1 MVFCLSNWQAPDLCG
16 ERVDLLTLSE
26 ECNADDLKKNCVPFL
41 MRHIHEVVRLPAF
54 EEHRVR
60 SSEEVLK
67 ALTNMLGPEWEA
79 SYAKFKK
86 SVGIKDM
93 DKEDEEPLE
102 AEKTDEEDEPQPIV
116 HQRLH
121 CRRAFSYRPCLL
133 PASRGTGRLCDGLAA
148 AEHRGRGQVDRGIPL
163 HEDVWQRGRALP
175 TFSQRLG
182 GLFGGIIGRRIPMDV
197 ARTRSQQQ
205 SDEEHK
211 ARGDVVVRVGNAS
224 TGAVHAVALAS
235 ANVVVEELR
244 EELERLSG
252 VPAADQIL
260 LGGPPF
266 ARLDPRRAVEY
277 YGLPGEDKEV
287 FLYDRRLLSQE
298 AATLPPTAAA
308 LAAVYVELPSQPV
321 ASSEGSKMLSESS
334 HPMMRALVSQSE
346 ALESGTRANITASER
361 GAQELQVQERAIAA
375 AVANL
380 DLFKTSMMKHF
391 APFWADFEATSDK
404 HERLLSHGSTPAL
417 ATEARKT
424 LYDCIPVE
432 KEREWAAQC
441 EQSHTHVRGQ
451 VLKLQQVHDEICKEV
466 TDMLAAHAEACREYE
481 EASTELEEMKALGS
495 KQMNITNT
503 LRGNLQYVLSSI
515 EETST
520 IASGSNPMQASTNA
534 LDVCRRID
542 ELYQGQQNMVP
553 DAQKLVEDIVAHVD
567 KIAAKKFKT
576 FERVHST
583 LRQISISQSKIRD
596 FESSLAV
603 FREALAAQKK
613 HFYELEHLDKLP
625 ESYAACLKEISRR
638 LKYGRMFSDR
648 IQSMAEELAQLRE
661 DEVQHREEFLRSF
674 GQHLP
679 RDFVSGLAEKP
690 SHCEFRM
697 RPFDQS
703 LPLIEDEGEQE
714 FDPYED
720 KERPPSD
727 EFVDCEDHG
736 SSSESAN
743 NVDLLQER
751 CKELEAQVS
760 ELTAEL
766 EQSKKNLYYDGSG
779 SESIA
784 RSDVSKTSAREGDS
798 SCEFPLVLALA
809 ATAGGMTS
817 STEADRSNI
826 LDQELAT
833 VRRNIGTDNKDAT
846 IAKLEERSKREKQ
859 LKDNQSKLQQTIKDL
874 SSSVR
879 SQRASL
885 AKLLKLLQLPVEPLT
900 IENEDI
906 DAFVNAN
913 FDAVETRVKE
923 LLTSAESAA
932 SELEKRRSELRLM
945 ESEQDANDSFKI
957 SFRSFS
963 VNDLALFL
971 PTSAPGSDAQ
981 RVYLAFHLGCPHRFL
996 SEESISSFSND
1007 GQRYPDYVVGRI
1019 VLIDEQTA
1027 TEGNNPYALHLGTTF
1042 YVLTVASLHET
1053 PLIQTMSAQT
1063 TPAEPTTAKRAVE
1076 QFDQEFQRYTTKES
1090 GKSARAVAM
1099 ARAELAKYNALVFQD
1114 KKLEGPGSRRA
1125 DCLPICARSTRRR
1138 SKTWRGTGHVPP
1150 LRGRLQPH
1158 QGHLELRAARGL
1170 CAHDPWSKHF
1180 DNSKDLTYDQ
1190 YAALEEEPT
1199 ETIKETVEAAGL
1211 SDEL

>member
-1 MVFCLSNWQAPDLCG
+1 
-16 ERVDLLTLSE
+16 
-26 ECNADDLKKNCVPFL
+26 
-41 MRHIHEVVRLPAF
+41 
-54 EEHRVR
+54 
-60 SSEEVLK
+60 
-67 ALTNMLGPEWEA
+67 
-79 SYAKFKK
+79 
-86 SVGIKDM
+86 
-93 DKEDEEPLE
+93 
-102 AEKTDEEDEPQPIV
+102 
-116 HQRLH
+116 
-121 CRRAFSYRPCLL
+121 
-133 PASRGTGRLCDGLAA
+133 
-148 AEHRGRGQVDRGIPL
+148 
-163 HEDVWQRGRALP
+163 
-175 TFSQRLG
+175 
-182 GLFGGIIGRRIPMDV
+182 MDV
-197 ARTRSQQQ
+197 ARTRAQQHA
-205 SDEEHK
+205 DEEHK
-211 ARGDVVVRVGNAS
+211 ARGDVVVRVGDAS
-224 TGAVHAVALAS
+224 SGAVHAVALAS
-235 ANVVVEELR
+235 TNVVVEELR

-252 VPAADQIL
+252 VPVADQIL

-277 YGLPGEDKEV
+277 YGLPAEDKEV

-298 AATLPPTAAA
+298 AATPSPTAAA
-308 LAAVYVELPSQPV
+308 LTPVHVELPSQPV

-334 HPMMRALVSQSE
+334 HPMMRALVEYEGYFQLQVSQSE
-346 ALESGTRANITASER
+346 VLESSTRANITASER

-375 AVANL
+375 AIANL

-391 APFWADFEATSDK
+391 TPFWADFQATNEK
-404 HERLLSHGSTPAL
+404 HERLLSQFDSYLEALATVDLHPAL
-417 ATEARKT
+417 ATEERKT

-451 VLKLQQVHDEICKEV
+451 VLKLQQVHDEVCKEV
-466 TDMLAAHAEACREYE
+466 TDMLAAHAEASREYE

-534 LDVCRRID
+534 LDV
-542 ELYQGQQNMVP
+542 P

-567 KIAAKKFKT
+567 KIAAKKSKT

-596 FESSLAV
+596 FENSLAV

-714 FDPYED
+714 FASYED
-720 KERPPSD
+720 KERPPSE
-727 EFVDCEDHG
+727 EFVDCEDQG
-736 SSSESAN
+736 SSSESTN

-751 CKELEAQVS
+751 CKELEARVS

-784 RSDVSKTSAREGDS
+784 RSDLSKTSAREGDS
-798 SCEFPLVLALA
+798 SCEFP
-809 ATAGGMTS
+809 GGMTS
-817 STEADRSNI
+817 SSEVDQSSS

-833 VRRNIGTDNKDAT
+833 VRRNIGADNKDAI
-846 IAKLEERSKREKQ
+846 IAKLELEEFIWLTYRGFLNRVMRCCCAVVFFTEIQERSKREKH
-859 LKDNQSKLQQTIKDL
+859 LKENQFKLQQTIKDL

-879 SQRASL
+879 SQRTSL

-900 IENEDI
+900 FNDEDI
-906 DAFVNAN
+906 DAFVIAN

-923 LLTSAESAA
+923 LLASAESEAMLQ
-932 SELEKRRSELRLM
+932 SELEKRQSELRLM

-1027 TEGNNPYALHLGTTF
+1027 TEGNNPLQEHISKVSPHQSHQLSPPPPPP
-1042 YVLTVASLHET
+1042 LTVQYECPDDSR
-1053 PLIQTMSAQT
+1053 
-1063 TPAEPTTAKRAVE
+1063 RAYDRQARVE

-1114 KKLEGPGSRRA
+1114 KKLEEAG
-1125 DCLPICARSTRRR
+1125 I
-1138 SKTWRGTGHVPP
+1138 KK
-1150 LRGRLQPH
+1150 GRLSP
-1158 QGHLELRAARGL
+1158 ELREAYEKKIKNLEDALDTFHRSVAGYNRTKAIL
-1170 CAHDPWSKHF
+1170 SFVLLVAFALMMFFQPWAKHF
-1180 DNSKDLTYDQ
+1180 ENPKDLTYDE

-1199 ETIKETVEAAGL
+1199 ETIKETAEAAGL

>member
-1 MVFCLSNWQAPDLCG
+1 
-16 ERVDLLTLSE
+16 
-26 ECNADDLKKNCVPFL
+26 
-41 MRHIHEVVRLPAF
+41 
-54 EEHRVR
+54 
-60 SSEEVLK
+60 
-67 ALTNMLGPEWEA
+67 
-79 SYAKFKK
+79 
-86 SVGIKDM
+86 
-93 DKEDEEPLE
+93 
-102 AEKTDEEDEPQPIV
+102 
-116 HQRLH
+116 
-121 CRRAFSYRPCLL
+121 
-133 PASRGTGRLCDGLAA
+133 
-148 AEHRGRGQVDRGIPL
+148 
-163 HEDVWQRGRALP
+163 
-175 TFSQRLG
+175 
-182 GLFGGIIGRRIPMDV
+182 MDV
-197 ARTRSQQQ
+197 ARLMSQQQ
-205 SDEEHK
+205 TDEDEEHK
-211 ARGDVVVRVGNAS
+211 TRGDVVVRVGDAS
-224 TGAVHAVALAS
+224 TGAMHAVALAS
-235 ANVVVEELR
+235 ASVVVEELR

-252 VPAADQIL
+252 VPVVDQIL
-260 LGGPPF
+260 LCGPPF

-277 YGLPGEDKEV
+277 YGLPAEDKEV

-298 AATLPPTAAA
+298 AALPPATAATIA
-308 LAAVYVELPSQPV
+308 PVHVQLPSQPV

-334 HPMMRALVSQSE
+334 HPMMRALVEYEGYFQLQVSQSE
-346 ALESGTRANITASER
+346 ALESGTLANISTSER
-361 GAQELQVQERAIAA
+361 GAQALQVQERAIAA

-380 DLFKTSMMKHF
+380 DLFRTSMMKHF
-391 APFWADFEATSDK
+391 APFWADFQVTNDK
-404 HERLLSHGSTPAL
+404 HERLLSQFESYLEALATVELHPAL
-417 ATEARKT
+417 ATSERKT
-424 LYDCIPVE
+424 LYDCIPVD
-432 KEREWAAQC
+432 KEREWATQC
-441 EQSHTHVRGQ
+441 EQSHTHVRTQ

-466 TDMLAAHAEACREYE
+466 TDMMAAHADACRQYD
-481 EASTELEEMKALGS
+481 EASAELEQMKVLGR
-495 KQMNITNT
+495 KQVNITSS
-503 LRGNLQYVLSSI
+503 LRDNLQYVLSSI

-553 DAQKLVEDIVAHVD
+553 DAQKLVDDIVAHVN
-567 KIAAKKFKT
+567 KIGAKKT
-576 FERVHST
+576 TVFERVHST

-596 FESSLAV
+596 FENSLAV

-625 ESYAACLKEISRR
+625 DCGVESYAACLKEISRR

-703 LPLIEDEGEQE
+703 LPLVEDEDNQG

-727 EFVDCEDHG
+727 ESVDCEDHG
-736 SSSESAN
+736 SSSESTN
-743 NVDLLQER
+743 NADLLQER
-751 CKELEAQVS
+751 CKELEARVAK
-760 ELTAEL
+760 LTAEL

-779 SESIA
+779 SESIS
-784 RSDVSKTSAREGDS
+784 RSDLSKTSAREGDS

-809 ATAGGMTS
+809 ATAGDMAS
-817 STEADRSNI
+817 SSEADRSNI

-833 VRRNIGTDNKDAT
+833 VRRNIGSGGDNKDAT
-846 IAKLEERSKREKQ
+846 IAKLESENQQFLLNAAAFEEYPFNSCDMHVPIQERSKREKMF
-859 LKDNQSKLQQTIKDL
+859 KENHSKLQHTIKDL

-879 SQRASL
+879 SQRTSL
-885 AKLLKLLQLPVEPLT
+885 AKLLKLLQIPVGQLT
-900 IENEDI
+900 IEDEDV

-923 LLTSAESAA
+923 LLASAESEVMLQ
-932 SELEKRRSELRLM
+932 SELEQRRSEFRLM
-945 ESEQDANDSFKI
+945 ESEQDVNDSFKI

-1042 YVLTVASLHET
+1042 YVLTVASLHE
-1053 PLIQTMSAQT
+1053 S
-1063 TPAEPTTAKRAVE
+1063 
-1076 QFDQEFQRYTTKES
+1076 
-1090 GKSARAVAM
+1090 
-1099 ARAELAKYNALVFQD
+1099 
-1114 KKLEGPGSRRA
+1114 
-1125 DCLPICARSTRRR
+1125 
-1138 SKTWRGTGHVPP
+1138 
-1150 LRGRLQPH
+1150 
-1158 QGHLELRAARGL
+1158 
-1170 CAHDPWSKHF
+1170 
-1180 DNSKDLTYDQ
+1180 
-1190 YAALEEEPT
+1190 
-1199 ETIKETVEAAGL
+1199 
-1211 SDEL
+1211 

>member
-1 MVFCLSNWQAPDLCG
+1 
-16 ERVDLLTLSE
+16 
-26 ECNADDLKKNCVPFL
+26 
-41 MRHIHEVVRLPAF
+41 
-54 EEHRVR
+54 
-60 SSEEVLK
+60 
-67 ALTNMLGPEWEA
+67 
-79 SYAKFKK
+79 
-86 SVGIKDM
+86 
-93 DKEDEEPLE
+93 
-102 AEKTDEEDEPQPIV
+102 
-116 HQRLH
+116 
-121 CRRAFSYRPCLL
+121 
-133 PASRGTGRLCDGLAA
+133 
-148 AEHRGRGQVDRGIPL
+148 
-163 HEDVWQRGRALP
+163 
-175 TFSQRLG
+175 
-182 GLFGGIIGRRIPMDV
+182 MDV
-197 ARTRSQQQ
+197 AWTMTQQRADE
-205 SDEEHK
+205 DEEHK
-211 ARGDVVVRVGNAS
+211 ARGDVVVRVGDAS

-252 VPAADQIL
+252 VPVADQIL
-260 LGGPPF
+260 LCGPPF

-277 YGLPGEDKEV
+277 YGLPAEDKEV

-298 AATLPPTAAA
+298 AAAPPPTATP
-308 LAAVYVELPSQPV
+308 VHVKLPSQPV

-334 HPMMRALVSQSE
+334 HPMMRALVEYEGYFQLQVSQSE

-391 APFWADFEATSDK
+391 APFWADFQATSDE
-404 HERLLSHGSTPAL
+404 HERLLSQFDSYLEAL
-417 ATEARKT
+417 ATVELHPALTTEERKT
-424 LYDCIPVE
+424 LFDCIPVE

-441 EQSHTHVRGQ
+441 EQSHAHVRGQ
-451 VLKLQQVHDEICKEV
+451 VLKLQQVHDDIGQEV
-466 TDMLAAHAEACREYE
+466 TDMLAAHAEACREYD
-481 EASTELEEMKALGS
+481 EASAELEHMKALGA
-495 KQMNITNT
+495 KQMNITST
-503 LRGNLQYVLSSI
+503 LRDNLQYVLSSI

-520 IASGSNPMQASTNA
+520 IASASNPMQASTNA

-542 ELYQGQQNMVP
+542 ELYQGQQDMVP
-553 DAQKLVEDIVAHVD
+553 DAQKLVEEIVAHVN
-567 KIAAKKFKT
+567 KIAAKKATT

-596 FESSLAV
+596 FENSLAV

-638 LKYGRMFSDR
+638 LRYGRMFSDR
-648 IQSMAEELAQLRE
+648 IQSMAEELAQFRE
-661 DEVQHREEFLRSF
+661 DEVQHREEFLHSF

-703 LPLIEDEGEQE
+703 LPLIEDEDEQD

-720 KERPPSD
+720 KGRPPSD

-743 NVDLLQER
+743 NVDILQER
-751 CKELEAQVS
+751 CKELETRVS

-766 EQSKKNLYYDGSG
+766 ELSKKNLYYDGSG
-779 SESIA
+779 SDSIS
-784 RSDVSKTSAREGDS
+784 RSDLSKTSAREGDS

-817 STEADRSNI
+817 SSEADRSNI
-826 LDQELAT
+826 LDRELAT
-833 VRRNIGTDNKDAT
+833 VRRNIGKDAEMMHERNLVGSNSSSLRPQGSGDGSNDT
-846 IAKLEERSKREKQ
+846 IIAKLEERSKREKQ
-859 LKDNQSKLQQTIKDL
+859 LKENLSKLQQTIKDL

-879 SQRASL
+879 SQRTYL
-885 AKLLKLLQLPVEPLT
+885 AKLLKLLQLPVEPQT
-900 IENEDI
+900 VEDEGI

-923 LLTSAESAA
+923 LLASTESKAMLQ
-932 SELEKRRSELRLM
+932 SELDQRRCELRLM
-945 ESEQDANDSFKI
+945 ESEQDVNDSFKI

-1042 YVLTVASLHET
+1042 YVLTVASLHE
-1053 PLIQTMSAQT
+1053 S
-1063 TPAEPTTAKRAVE
+1063 
-1076 QFDQEFQRYTTKES
+1076 
-1090 GKSARAVAM
+1090 
-1099 ARAELAKYNALVFQD
+1099 
-1114 KKLEGPGSRRA
+1114 
-1125 DCLPICARSTRRR
+1125 
-1138 SKTWRGTGHVPP
+1138 
-1150 LRGRLQPH
+1150 
-1158 QGHLELRAARGL
+1158 
-1170 CAHDPWSKHF
+1170 
-1180 DNSKDLTYDQ
+1180 
-1190 YAALEEEPT
+1190 
-1199 ETIKETVEAAGL
+1199 
-1211 SDEL
+1211 

>member
-1 MVFCLSNWQAPDLCG
+1 
-16 ERVDLLTLSE
+16 
-26 ECNADDLKKNCVPFL
+26 
-41 MRHIHEVVRLPAF
+41 
-54 EEHRVR
+54 
-60 SSEEVLK
+60 
-67 ALTNMLGPEWEA
+67 
-79 SYAKFKK
+79 
-86 SVGIKDM
+86 
-93 DKEDEEPLE
+93 
-102 AEKTDEEDEPQPIV
+102 
-116 HQRLH
+116 
-121 CRRAFSYRPCLL
+121 
-133 PASRGTGRLCDGLAA
+133 
-148 AEHRGRGQVDRGIPL
+148 
-163 HEDVWQRGRALP
+163 
-175 TFSQRLG
+175 
-182 GLFGGIIGRRIPMDV
+182 MDV

-334 HPMMRALVSQSE
+334 HPMMRALVEYEGYFQLQVSQSE

-404 HERLLSHGSTPAL
+404 HERLLSQFDSYLEALATVDLHPAL

-451 VLKLQQVHDEICKEV
+451 KRVGTNEHHKH
-466 TDMLAAHAEACREYE
+466 LAWQP
-481 EASTELEEMKALGS
+481 T
-495 KQMNITNT
+495 
-503 LRGNLQYVLSSI
+503 
-515 EETST
+515 
-520 IASGSNPMQASTNA
+520 ASTNA

-596 FESSLAV
+596 FENSLAV

-703 LPLIEDEGEQE
+703 LPLIEEEGEQE

-833 VRRNIGTDNKDAT
+833 VRRNIGSGTDNKDAT
-846 IAKLEERSKREKQ
+846 IAKLESE
-859 LKDNQSKLQQTIKDL
+859 NQQF
-874 SSSVR
+874 
-879 SQRASL
+879 
-885 AKLLKLLQLPVEPLT
+885 LL
-900 IENEDI
+900 NAA
-906 DAFVNAN
+906 AF
-913 FDAVETRVKE
+913 
-923 LLTSAESAA
+923 
-932 SELEKRRSELRLM
+932 
-945 ESEQDANDSFKI
+945 
-957 SFRSFS
+957 
-963 VNDLALFL
+963 
-971 PTSAPGSDAQ
+971 
-981 RVYLAFHLGCPHRFL
+981 
-996 SEESISSFSND
+996 EE
-1007 GQRYPDYVVGRI
+1007 YP
-1019 VLIDEQTA
+1019 
-1027 TEGNNPYALHLGTTF
+1027 F
-1042 YVLTVASLHET
+1042 
-1053 PLIQTMSAQT
+1053 
-1063 TPAEPTTAKRAVE
+1063 
-1076 QFDQEFQRYTTKES
+1076 
-1090 GKSARAVAM
+1090 
-1099 ARAELAKYNALVFQD
+1099 
-1114 KKLEGPGSRRA
+1114 
-1125 DCLPICARSTRRR
+1125 
-1138 SKTWRGTGHVPP
+1138 
-1150 LRGRLQPH
+1150 
-1158 QGHLELRAARGL
+1158 
-1170 CAHDPWSKHF
+1170 
-1180 DNSKDLTYDQ
+1180 
-1190 YAALEEEPT
+1190 
-1199 ETIKETVEAAGL
+1199 
-1211 SDEL
+1211 

>member
-1 MVFCLSNWQAPDLCG
+1 
-16 ERVDLLTLSE
+16 
-26 ECNADDLKKNCVPFL
+26 
-41 MRHIHEVVRLPAF
+41 
-54 EEHRVR
+54 
-60 SSEEVLK
+60 
-67 ALTNMLGPEWEA
+67 
-79 SYAKFKK
+79 
-86 SVGIKDM
+86 
-93 DKEDEEPLE
+93 
-102 AEKTDEEDEPQPIV
+102 
-116 HQRLH
+116 
-121 CRRAFSYRPCLL
+121 
-133 PASRGTGRLCDGLAA
+133 
-148 AEHRGRGQVDRGIPL
+148 
-163 HEDVWQRGRALP
+163 
-175 TFSQRLG
+175 
-182 GLFGGIIGRRIPMDV
+182 MDV
-197 ARTRSQQQ
+197 ARTRAQQHA
-205 SDEEHK
+205 DEEHK
-211 ARGDVVVRVGNAS
+211 ARGDVVVRVGDAS
-224 TGAVHAVALAS
+224 SGAVHAVALAS
-235 ANVVVEELR
+235 TNVVVEELR

-252 VPAADQIL
+252 VPVADQIL

-277 YGLPGEDKEV
+277 YGLPAEDKEV

-298 AATLPPTAAA
+298 TATPSPTAAA
-308 LAAVYVELPSQPV
+308 LTPVHVELPSQPV

-334 HPMMRALVSQSE
+334 HPMMRALVEYEGYFQLQVSQSE
-346 ALESGTRANITASER
+346 VLESSTRANITASER

-375 AVANL
+375 AIANL

-391 APFWADFEATSDK
+391 TPFWADFQATNEK
-404 HERLLSHGSTPAL
+404 HERLLSQFDSYLEALATVDLHPAL
-417 ATEARKT
+417 ATEERKT

-451 VLKLQQVHDEICKEV
+451 VLKLQQVHDEVCKEV
-466 TDMLAAHAEACREYE
+466 TDMLAAHAEASREYE

-567 KIAAKKFKT
+567 KIAAKKSKT

-596 FESSLAV
+596 FENSLAV

-714 FDPYED
+714 FASYED
-720 KERPPSD
+720 KERPPSE
-727 EFVDCEDHG
+727 EFVDCEDQG
-736 SSSESAN
+736 SSSESTN

-751 CKELEAQVS
+751 CKELEARVS

-784 RSDVSKTSAREGDS
+784 RSDLSKTSAREGDS

-817 STEADRSNI
+817 SSEVDQSSS

-833 VRRNIGTDNKDAT
+833 VRRNIGADNKDAI
-846 IAKLEERSKREKQ
+846 IAKLESENQQFLLNAAAFEEEIQERSKREKH
-859 LKDNQSKLQQTIKDL
+859 LKENQFKLQQTIKDL

-879 SQRASL
+879 SQRTSL

-900 IENEDI
+900 FNDEDI
-906 DAFVNAN
+906 DAFVIAN

-923 LLTSAESAA
+923 LLASAESEAMLQ
-932 SELEKRRSELRLM
+932 SELEKRQSELRLM

-1042 YVLTVASLHET
+1042 YVLTVASLHE
-1053 PLIQTMSAQT
+1053 S
-1063 TPAEPTTAKRAVE
+1063 
-1076 QFDQEFQRYTTKES
+1076 
-1090 GKSARAVAM
+1090 
-1099 ARAELAKYNALVFQD
+1099 
-1114 KKLEGPGSRRA
+1114 
-1125 DCLPICARSTRRR
+1125 
-1138 SKTWRGTGHVPP
+1138 
-1150 LRGRLQPH
+1150 
-1158 QGHLELRAARGL
+1158 
-1170 CAHDPWSKHF
+1170 
-1180 DNSKDLTYDQ
+1180 
-1190 YAALEEEPT
+1190 
-1199 ETIKETVEAAGL
+1199 
-1211 SDEL
+1211 

>member
-1 MVFCLSNWQAPDLCG
+1 
-16 ERVDLLTLSE
+16 
-26 ECNADDLKKNCVPFL
+26 
-41 MRHIHEVVRLPAF
+41 
-54 EEHRVR
+54 
-60 SSEEVLK
+60 
-67 ALTNMLGPEWEA
+67 
-79 SYAKFKK
+79 
-86 SVGIKDM
+86 
-93 DKEDEEPLE
+93 
-102 AEKTDEEDEPQPIV
+102 
-116 HQRLH
+116 
-121 CRRAFSYRPCLL
+121 
-133 PASRGTGRLCDGLAA
+133 
-148 AEHRGRGQVDRGIPL
+148 
-163 HEDVWQRGRALP
+163 
-175 TFSQRLG
+175 
-182 GLFGGIIGRRIPMDV
+182 
-197 ARTRSQQQ
+197 
-205 SDEEHK
+205 
-211 ARGDVVVRVGNAS
+211 
-224 TGAVHAVALAS
+224 
-235 ANVVVEELR
+235 
-244 EELERLSG
+244 
-252 VPAADQIL
+252 
-260 LGGPPF
+260 
-266 ARLDPRRAVEY
+266 
-277 YGLPGEDKEV
+277 EDKEV

-298 AATLPPTAAA
+298 TATPSPTAAA
-308 LAAVYVELPSQPV
+308 LTPVHVELPSQPV

-334 HPMMRALVSQSE
+334 HPMMRALVEYEGYFQLQVSQSE
-346 ALESGTRANITASER
+346 VLESSTRANITASER

-375 AVANL
+375 AIANL

-391 APFWADFEATSDK
+391 TPFWADFQATNEK
-404 HERLLSHGSTPAL
+404 HERLLSQFDSYLEALATVDLHPAL
-417 ATEARKT
+417 ATEERKT

-451 VLKLQQVHDEICKEV
+451 VLKLQQVHDEVCKEV
-466 TDMLAAHAEACREYE
+466 TDMLAAHAEASREYE

-567 KIAAKKFKT
+567 KIAAKKSKT

-596 FESSLAV
+596 FENSLAV

-714 FDPYED
+714 FASYED
-720 KERPPSD
+720 KERPPSE
-727 EFVDCEDHG
+727 EFVDCEDQG
-736 SSSESAN
+736 SSSESTN

-751 CKELEAQVS
+751 CKELEARVS

-784 RSDVSKTSAREGDS
+784 RSDLSKTSAREGDS

-817 STEADRSNI
+817 SSEVDQSSS

-833 VRRNIGTDNKDAT
+833 VRRNIGSGADNKDAI
-846 IAKLEERSKREKQ
+846 IAKLEIQERSKREKH
-859 LKDNQSKLQQTIKDL
+859 LKENQFKLQQTIKDL

-879 SQRASL
+879 SQRTSL

-900 IENEDI
+900 FNDEDI
-906 DAFVNAN
+906 DAFVIAN

-923 LLTSAESAA
+923 LLASAESEAMLQ
-932 SELEKRRSELRLM
+932 SELEKRQSELRLM

-1042 YVLTVASLHET
+1042 YVLTVASLHE
-1053 PLIQTMSAQT
+1053 S
-1063 TPAEPTTAKRAVE
+1063 
-1076 QFDQEFQRYTTKES
+1076 
-1090 GKSARAVAM
+1090 
-1099 ARAELAKYNALVFQD
+1099 
-1114 KKLEGPGSRRA
+1114 
-1125 DCLPICARSTRRR
+1125 
-1138 SKTWRGTGHVPP
+1138 
-1150 LRGRLQPH
+1150 
-1158 QGHLELRAARGL
+1158 
-1170 CAHDPWSKHF
+1170 
-1180 DNSKDLTYDQ
+1180 
-1190 YAALEEEPT
+1190 
-1199 ETIKETVEAAGL
+1199 
-1211 SDEL
+1211 

>member
-1 MVFCLSNWQAPDLCG
+1 
-16 ERVDLLTLSE
+16 
-26 ECNADDLKKNCVPFL
+26 
-41 MRHIHEVVRLPAF
+41 
-54 EEHRVR
+54 
-60 SSEEVLK
+60 
-67 ALTNMLGPEWEA
+67 
-79 SYAKFKK
+79 
-86 SVGIKDM
+86 
-93 DKEDEEPLE
+93 
-102 AEKTDEEDEPQPIV
+102 
-116 HQRLH
+116 
-121 CRRAFSYRPCLL
+121 
-133 PASRGTGRLCDGLAA
+133 
-148 AEHRGRGQVDRGIPL
+148 
-163 HEDVWQRGRALP
+163 
-175 TFSQRLG
+175 
-182 GLFGGIIGRRIPMDV
+182 MDV
-197 ARTRSQQQ
+197 ARTRAQQHA
-205 SDEEHK
+205 DEEHK
-211 ARGDVVVRVGNAS
+211 ARGDVVVRVGDAS
-224 TGAVHAVALAS
+224 SGAVHAVALAS
-235 ANVVVEELR
+235 TNVVVEELR

-252 VPAADQIL
+252 VPVADQIL

-277 YGLPGEDKEV
+277 YGLPAEDKEV

-298 AATLPPTAAA
+298 AATPSPTAAA
-308 LAAVYVELPSQPV
+308 LTPVHVELPSQPV

-334 HPMMRALVSQSE
+334 HPMMRALVEYEGYFQLQVSQSE
-346 ALESGTRANITASER
+346 VLESSTRANITASER

-375 AVANL
+375 AIANL

-391 APFWADFEATSDK
+391 TPFWADFQATNEK
-404 HERLLSHGSTPAL
+404 HERLLSQFDSYLEALATVDLHPAL
-417 ATEARKT
+417 ATEERKT

-451 VLKLQQVHDEICKEV
+451 VLKLQQVHDEVCKEV
-466 TDMLAAHAEACREYE
+466 TDMLAAHAEASREYE

-567 KIAAKKFKT
+567 KIAAKKSKT

-596 FESSLAV
+596 FENSLAV

-714 FDPYED
+714 FASYED
-720 KERPPSD
+720 KERPPSE
-727 EFVDCEDHG
+727 EFVDCEDQG
-736 SSSESAN
+736 SSSESTN

-751 CKELEAQVS
+751 CKELEARVS

-784 RSDVSKTSAREGDS
+784 RSDLSKTSAREGDS

-817 STEADRSNI
+817 SSEVDQSSS

-833 VRRNIGTDNKDAT
+833 VRRNIGADNKDAI
-846 IAKLEERSKREKQ
+846 IAKLESENQQFLLNAAAFEEYPLQLLICMCLQLEEFIWLTYRGFLNRVMRCCCAVVFFTEIQERSKREKH
-859 LKDNQSKLQQTIKDL
+859 LKENQFKLQQTIKDL

-879 SQRASL
+879 SQRTSL

-900 IENEDI
+900 FNDEDI
-906 DAFVNAN
+906 DAFVIAN

-923 LLTSAESAA
+923 LLASAESEAMLQ
-932 SELEKRRSELRLM
+932 SELEKRQSELRLI

-1042 YVLTVASLHET
+1042 YVLTVASLHE
-1053 PLIQTMSAQT
+1053 S
-1063 TPAEPTTAKRAVE
+1063 
-1076 QFDQEFQRYTTKES
+1076 
-1090 GKSARAVAM
+1090 
-1099 ARAELAKYNALVFQD
+1099 
-1114 KKLEGPGSRRA
+1114 
-1125 DCLPICARSTRRR
+1125 
-1138 SKTWRGTGHVPP
+1138 
-1150 LRGRLQPH
+1150 
-1158 QGHLELRAARGL
+1158 
-1170 CAHDPWSKHF
+1170 
-1180 DNSKDLTYDQ
+1180 
-1190 YAALEEEPT
+1190 
-1199 ETIKETVEAAGL
+1199 
-1211 SDEL
+1211 

>member
-1 MVFCLSNWQAPDLCG
+1 
-16 ERVDLLTLSE
+16 
-26 ECNADDLKKNCVPFL
+26 
-41 MRHIHEVVRLPAF
+41 
-54 EEHRVR
+54 
-60 SSEEVLK
+60 
-67 ALTNMLGPEWEA
+67 
-79 SYAKFKK
+79 
-86 SVGIKDM
+86 
-93 DKEDEEPLE
+93 
-102 AEKTDEEDEPQPIV
+102 
-116 HQRLH
+116 
-121 CRRAFSYRPCLL
+121 
-133 PASRGTGRLCDGLAA
+133 
-148 AEHRGRGQVDRGIPL
+148 
-163 HEDVWQRGRALP
+163 
-175 TFSQRLG
+175 
-182 GLFGGIIGRRIPMDV
+182 MDV
-197 ARTRSQQQ
+197 ARTRAQQHA
-205 SDEEHK
+205 DEEHK
-211 ARGDVVVRVGNAS
+211 ARGDVVVRVGDAS
-224 TGAVHAVALAS
+224 SGAVHAVALAS
-235 ANVVVEELR
+235 TNVVVEELR

-252 VPAADQIL
+252 VPVADQIL

-266 ARLDPRRAVEY
+266 VRLDPRRAVEY
-277 YGLPGEDKEV
+277 YGLPAEDKEV

-298 AATLPPTAAA
+298 AATPSPTAAA
-308 LAAVYVELPSQPV
+308 LTPVHVELPSQPV

-334 HPMMRALVSQSE
+334 HPMMRALVEYEGYFQLQVSQSE
-346 ALESGTRANITASER
+346 VLESGTRANITASER

-375 AVANL
+375 AIANL

-391 APFWADFEATSDK
+391 TPFWADFQATNEK
-404 HERLLSHGSTPAL
+404 HERLLSQFDSYLEALATVDLHPAL
-417 ATEARKT
+417 ATEERKT

-451 VLKLQQVHDEICKEV
+451 VLKLQQVHDEVCKEV
-466 TDMLAAHAEACREYE
+466 TDMLAAHAEASREYE

-567 KIAAKKFKT
+567 KIAAKKSKT

-596 FESSLAV
+596 FENSLAV

-714 FDPYED
+714 FASYED
-720 KERPPSD
+720 KERPPSE
-727 EFVDCEDHG
+727 EFVDCEDQG
-736 SSSESAN
+736 SSSESTN

-751 CKELEAQVS
+751 CKELEARVS

-784 RSDVSKTSAREGDS
+784 RSDLSKTSAREGDS

-817 STEADRSNI
+817 SSEVDQSSS

-833 VRRNIGTDNKDAT
+833 VRRNIGADNKDAI
-846 IAKLEERSKREKQ
+846 IAKLESENQQFLLNAAAFEEEIQERSKREKH
-859 LKDNQSKLQQTIKDL
+859 LKENQFKLQQTIKDL

-879 SQRASL
+879 SQRTSL

-900 IENEDI
+900 FNDEDI
-906 DAFVNAN
+906 DAFVIAN

-923 LLTSAESAA
+923 LLASAESEAMLQ
-932 SELEKRRSELRLM
+932 SELEKRQSELRLM

-1042 YVLTVASLHET
+1042 YVLTVASLHE
-1053 PLIQTMSAQT
+1053 S
-1063 TPAEPTTAKRAVE
+1063 
-1076 QFDQEFQRYTTKES
+1076 
-1090 GKSARAVAM
+1090 
-1099 ARAELAKYNALVFQD
+1099 
-1114 KKLEGPGSRRA
+1114 
-1125 DCLPICARSTRRR
+1125 
-1138 SKTWRGTGHVPP
+1138 
-1150 LRGRLQPH
+1150 
-1158 QGHLELRAARGL
+1158 
-1170 CAHDPWSKHF
+1170 
-1180 DNSKDLTYDQ
+1180 
-1190 YAALEEEPT
+1190 
-1199 ETIKETVEAAGL
+1199 
-1211 SDEL
+1211 

>member
-1 MVFCLSNWQAPDLCG
+1 
-16 ERVDLLTLSE
+16 
-26 ECNADDLKKNCVPFL
+26 
-41 MRHIHEVVRLPAF
+41 
-54 EEHRVR
+54 
-60 SSEEVLK
+60 
-67 ALTNMLGPEWEA
+67 
-79 SYAKFKK
+79 
-86 SVGIKDM
+86 
-93 DKEDEEPLE
+93 
-102 AEKTDEEDEPQPIV
+102 
-116 HQRLH
+116 
-121 CRRAFSYRPCLL
+121 
-133 PASRGTGRLCDGLAA
+133 
-148 AEHRGRGQVDRGIPL
+148 
-163 HEDVWQRGRALP
+163 
-175 TFSQRLG
+175 
-182 GLFGGIIGRRIPMDV
+182 MDV

-334 HPMMRALVSQSE
+334 HPMMRALVEYEGYFQLQVSQSE
-346 ALESGTRANITASER
+346 ALESGTRANIIASER

-404 HERLLSHGSTPAL
+404 HERLLSQFDSYLEALATVDLHPAL

-451 VLKLQQVHDEICKEV
+451 VLKLQQFHDEICKEV

-596 FESSLAV
+596 FENSLAV

-703 LPLIEDEGEQE
+703 LPLIEDEGKQE

-846 IAKLEERSKREKQ
+846 IAKLEVRSYWATRLSGFSWSFYLGFLNRVMPFCSAVLIFTEIQERSKREKQ

-900 IENEDI
+900 IEDEDI

-932 SELEKRRSELRLM
+932 MLQSELEKRRSELRLM

-957 SFRSFS
+957 SFRTFS

-1042 YVLTVASLHET
+1042 YVLTVASLHE
-1053 PLIQTMSAQT
+1053 S
-1063 TPAEPTTAKRAVE
+1063 
-1076 QFDQEFQRYTTKES
+1076 
-1090 GKSARAVAM
+1090 
-1099 ARAELAKYNALVFQD
+1099 
-1114 KKLEGPGSRRA
+1114 
-1125 DCLPICARSTRRR
+1125 
-1138 SKTWRGTGHVPP
+1138 
-1150 LRGRLQPH
+1150 
-1158 QGHLELRAARGL
+1158 
-1170 CAHDPWSKHF
+1170 
-1180 DNSKDLTYDQ
+1180 
-1190 YAALEEEPT
+1190 
-1199 ETIKETVEAAGL
+1199 
-1211 SDEL
+1211 

>member
-1 MVFCLSNWQAPDLCG
+1 
-16 ERVDLLTLSE
+16 
-26 ECNADDLKKNCVPFL
+26 
-41 MRHIHEVVRLPAF
+41 
-54 EEHRVR
+54 
-60 SSEEVLK
+60 
-67 ALTNMLGPEWEA
+67 
-79 SYAKFKK
+79 
-86 SVGIKDM
+86 
-93 DKEDEEPLE
+93 
-102 AEKTDEEDEPQPIV
+102 
-116 HQRLH
+116 
-121 CRRAFSYRPCLL
+121 
-133 PASRGTGRLCDGLAA
+133 
-148 AEHRGRGQVDRGIPL
+148 
-163 HEDVWQRGRALP
+163 
-175 TFSQRLG
+175 
-182 GLFGGIIGRRIPMDV
+182 MDV
-197 ARTRSQQQ
+197 ARTRSQQHA
-205 SDEEHK
+205 DEEHK
-211 ARGDVVVRVGNAS
+211 ARGDVVVRVGDAT
-224 TGAVHAVALAS
+224 TGTVHAVALAS

-277 YGLPGEDKEV
+277 YGLPTEDKEV

-298 AATLPPTAAA
+298 AATPPPTSAA
-308 LAAVYVELPSQPV
+308 LSPVYVELPSQPV

-334 HPMMRALVSQSE
+334 HPMMRALVEYEGYFQLQVSQSE
-346 ALESGTRANITASER
+346 ALESGTRANITVSER

-391 APFWADFEATSDK
+391 APFWADFQATSDK
-404 HERLLSHGSTPAL
+404 HERLLSQFDSYLEAL
-417 ATEARKT
+417 ATVDLHPTLATDERKT
-424 LYDCIPVE
+424 LHDCIPVE
-432 KEREWAAQC
+432 KEREWASQC

-466 TDMLAAHAEACREYE
+466 TDMLDAHGETCREYE
-481 EASTELEEMKALGS
+481 QASTELNEMKALGS

-553 DAQKLVEDIVAHVD
+553 DAQKLVDDIVTHVD
-567 KIAAKKFKT
+567 RIAANKSKT
-576 FERVHST
+576 FARVHST

-596 FESSLAV
+596 FENSLAV

-703 LPLIEDEGEQE
+703 LPLIEDEGEQD

-720 KERPPSD
+720 KERPSSD

-736 SSSESAN
+736 SSSKSAN
-743 NVDLLQER
+743 NMDLLQER
-751 CKELEAQVS
+751 CKELEARVS
-760 ELTAEL
+760 ELTSEL

-784 RSDVSKTSAREGDS
+784 RSDLSKTSAREGDS
-798 SCEFPLVLALA
+798 SCEFPLVMALA
-809 ATAGGMTS
+809 ATAGGMTGS
-817 STEADRSNI
+817 SEADGSNI

-833 VRRNIGTDNKDAT
+833 VRRNIGSGADNKDAT
-846 IAKLEERSKREKQ
+846 IAKLESENQQFLLNAAAFEEYPCQ
-859 LKDNQSKLQQTIKDL
+859 LLICMPCWDDL

-879 SQRASL
+879 SQRTSL
-885 AKLLKLLQLPVEPLT
+885 AKLLKLLQLPVEPLNV
-900 IENEDI
+900 EDEDI
-906 DAFVNAN
+906 GAFVNAN

-923 LLTSAESAA
+923 LLASAESEAMLQ
-932 SELEKRRSELRLM
+932 SELEKRRSELHLM
-945 ESEQDANDSFKI
+945 ESEQDTNDSFKI

-1042 YVLTVASLHET
+1042 YVLTVASLHE
-1053 PLIQTMSAQT
+1053 S
-1063 TPAEPTTAKRAVE
+1063 
-1076 QFDQEFQRYTTKES
+1076 
-1090 GKSARAVAM
+1090 
-1099 ARAELAKYNALVFQD
+1099 
-1114 KKLEGPGSRRA
+1114 
-1125 DCLPICARSTRRR
+1125 
-1138 SKTWRGTGHVPP
+1138 
-1150 LRGRLQPH
+1150 
-1158 QGHLELRAARGL
+1158 
-1170 CAHDPWSKHF
+1170 
-1180 DNSKDLTYDQ
+1180 
-1190 YAALEEEPT
+1190 
-1199 ETIKETVEAAGL
+1199 
-1211 SDEL
+1211 